1 MPQIRKYRRS
11 LIEVLVASLVLQLL
25 GLASPLIIQQ
35 IIDKVIA
42 QQNFDTLYVLGA
54 LLLAVAAFQGIL
66 SAVRTY
72 LFADTTNR
80 IDISLGGEVIQH
92 LLRLPCATST
102 SVLLV
107 SSPPGLQ
114 LGTIRSFLTG
124 TAITLLLDSVFS
136 VVISL

>member
-1 MPQIRKYRRS
+1 MISDETGVQLLAVAPGRDAQQRKLGFSWFLPQLQKYRRS

-25 GLASPLIIQQ
+25 TLASPLIIQQ

-80 IDISLGGEVIQH
+80 IDIALGGEVIQH
-92 LLRLPCATST
+92 LLRLPLRYFDKRPLES
-102 SVLLV
+102 SQLV
-107 SSPPGLQ
+107 
-114 LGTIRSFLTG
+114 
-124 TAITLLLDSVFS
+124 
-136 VVISL
+136 

>member
-1 MPQIRKYRRS
+1 M
-11 LIEVLVASLVLQLL
+11 
-25 GLASPLIIQQ
+25 ASPLIIQQ

-80 IDISLGGEVIQH
+80 IDIALGGEVIQH
-92 LLRLPCATST
+92 LLRLPLRCFD

-107 SSPPGLQ
+107 SSPPGLPNWALFVHSLLVQ
-114 LGTIRSFLTG
+114 LSPCYLIQYFRLS
-124 TAITLLLDSVFS
+124 
-136 VVISL
+136 ISL